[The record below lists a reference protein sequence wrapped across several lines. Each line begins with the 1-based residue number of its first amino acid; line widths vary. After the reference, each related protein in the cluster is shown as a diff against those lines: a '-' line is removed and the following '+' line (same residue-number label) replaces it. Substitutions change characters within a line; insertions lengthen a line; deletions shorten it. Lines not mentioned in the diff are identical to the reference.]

1 MLNNTRSHQG
11 GFPAFPAASL
21 SDKTRHRET
30 KETSTGLQDLRQS
43 EGRSLWLSH
52 AGVKTHNALYARSMR
67 RSREGEIHPIAER
80 LCRGASL
87 KEGELPALGYMGGQ
101 PAPGMLRLGD
111 TRPAEPANRRV
122 GILPMRNG
130 SGHEEAPQDE
140 SANSCISNIRHL
152 APINE
157 RPGFAE
163 TKCGKVSLANFISLY
178 ALHIAQ
184 LSTLMFPSAPFVLFM
199 L

>member
-1 MLNNTRSHQG
+1 
-11 GFPAFPAASL
+11 
-21 SDKTRHRET
+21 
-30 KETSTGLQDLRQS
+30 
-43 EGRSLWLSH
+43 
-52 AGVKTHNALYARSMR
+52 
-67 RSREGEIHPIAER
+67 
-80 LCRGASL
+80 
-87 KEGELPALGYMGGQ
+87 
-101 PAPGMLRLGD
+101 
-111 TRPAEPANRRV
+111 
-122 GILPMRNG
+122 MRNG

>member
-1 MLNNTRSHQG
+1 MLNNARSHQG

-87 KEGELPALGYMGGQ
+87 KEGELPALGSMGGQ
-101 PAPGMLRLGD
+101 PAPGMLRLGN

-163 TKCGKVSLANFISLY
+163 TKCGIVYHEFFITISCC
-178 ALHIAQ
+178 Q
-184 LSTLMFPSAPFVLFM
+184 FSA
-199 L
+199 

>member
-1 MLNNTRSHQG
+1 MPAQLSSAHGVRAGRDDLVCGARSNCCEPGQKG
-11 GFPAFPAASL
+11 GIRHVFGPLRAATIPYKL
-21 SDKTRHRET
+21 SE
-30 KETSTGLQDLRQS
+30 
-43 EGRSLWLSH
+43 
-52 AGVKTHNALYARSMR
+52 THNALYARSMR

-87 KEGELPALGYMGGQ
+87 KEGELPALGYMGDQ

-140 SANSCISNIRHL
+140 SANSCMSNIRHL

-157 RPGFAE
+157 R
-163 TKCGKVSLANFISLY
+163 
-178 ALHIAQ
+178 
-184 LSTLMFPSAPFVLFM
+184 
-199 L
+199 